1 MKKYLNVDSQ
11 IIYNPIKTRKFEN
24 KKIFKKKLKIITVGR
39 LTEQKNQLF
48 LLKTLTKL
56 NNKFRWTLK
65 IVGRGILEK
74 KIRLFIK
81 ENSLSEKVKLSGYKK
96 CN

>member
-1 MKKYLNVDSQ
+1 MILKKFEKYLNDSQ

-24 KKIFKKKLKIITVGR
+24 KKFLKKLKIITVGR
-39 LTEQKNQLF
+39 LTEQKINF

-74 KIRLFIK
+74 IRLFIK
-81 ENSLSEKVKLSGYKK
+81 ENFYLKKL
-96 CN
+96 N